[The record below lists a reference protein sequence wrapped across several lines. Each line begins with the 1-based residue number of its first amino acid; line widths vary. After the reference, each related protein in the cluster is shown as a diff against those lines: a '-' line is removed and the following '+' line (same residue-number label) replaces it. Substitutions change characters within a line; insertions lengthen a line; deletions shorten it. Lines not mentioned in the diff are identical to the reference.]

1 MIGSKGRRKPYKDKI
16 RNLLVN
22 RTSPVLV
29 SSEREGSGIDS
40 RVCTILGHFRKPAF
54 ALLTRIPQATPTNLS
69 TEAGNPSALVIMVRR
84 GAPAASRS
92 KVIRYLRKAG
102 PEPHVQVSLHVA
114 RP

>member
-84 GAPAASRS
+84 GAPADES
-92 KVIRYLRKAG
+92 YLVWA
-102 PEPHVQVSLHVA
+102 EAVFILESLP
-114 RP
+114 RLQSLG